1 MCFYFLEDSEL
12 GKHFHSFFVKELKAR
27 KDALEIFWPLH
38 KVYNGFFLWI
48 EIISFQ
54 CSTFLASSN
63 LRTMD
68 VQVQWHWRKNLIFR
82 NWMLTIKIFKEKY
95 FIPFFKEWIWK
106 YLSKW
111 NLFYC
116 SRVYWKR
123 RLSIRIMCWRVGF
136 KTF

>member
-1 MCFYFLEDSEL
+1 MCFYFLEDRVEL
-12 GKHFHSFFVKELKAR
+12 RKHFWKNWRQEKMLWRFFDLYVKF
-27 KDALEIFWPLH
+27 IFLR
-38 KVYNGFFLWI
+38 I

-68 VQVQWHWRKNLIFR
+68 VQVQWHWRKNLIFS
-82 NWMLTIKIFKEKY
+82 NWMLIIKFFKEKY
-95 FIPFFKEWIWK
+95 FILFFKEWIWK